1 MESQAQNRSAL
12 ETVDPSRIF
21 RYREGVYTAY
31 LLAAAIVE
39 FDFFTWL
46 DKNPASL
53 AEICSGLGIA
63 ERPTDVMLT
72 LFQSNGFITQE
83 GDRFTLTDTAR
94 TFLTSESPY
103 SLLTYYTAP
112 FATQKTTQE
121 FIHVLRTDEPDTSKD
136 WHELMENDAFAESSM
151 TAMDRRG
158 MYLGEVLA
166 KKISLNGFSHLLD
179 VGGGSGAYACCFV
192 ENNPQLRAT
201 VLEKPPVD
209 KWTRQF
215 IEKRELSSRISV
227 MGGDMFTTPYPPDC
241 DVHFFSLVIHDWG
254 MTAIEELMKKSFDT
268 LPSGGLLMIHD
279 AHLNNEKNGPM
290 AVAEYS
296 AFVVHHVA
304 RGRCYSF
311 GELKECLE
319 KAGFSTVSYSEN
331 ACDRSIITARK
342 D

>member
-112 FATQKTTQE
+112 FATQK
-121 FIHVLRTDEPDTSKD
+121 
-136 WHELMENDAFAESSM
+136 
-151 TAMDRRG
+151 
-158 MYLGEVLA
+158 
-166 KKISLNGFSHLLD
+166 
-179 VGGGSGAYACCFV
+179 
-192 ENNPQLRAT
+192 QLRSSFMYC
-201 VLEKPPVD
+201 VQMSLIPVR
-209 KWTRQF
+209 T
-215 IEKRELSSRISV
+215 
-227 MGGDMFTTPYPPDC
+227 
-241 DVHFFSLVIHDWG
+241 G
-254 MTAIEELMKKSFDT
+254 MNSWKMMPLRN
-268 LPSGGLLMIHD
+268 LP
-279 AHLNNEKNGPM
+279 
-290 AVAEYS
+290 
-296 AFVVHHVA
+296 
-304 RGRCYSF
+304 
-311 GELKECLE
+311 
-319 KAGFSTVSYSEN
+319 
-331 ACDRSIITARK
+331 
-342 D
+342 